1 MTLRQR
7 ILKLVYPLFI
17 WYKKNKGAKII
28 ISNTALIKPFA
39 PFNNLFVP
47 LTNNKELLMASLKNK
62 KILLVNTASDC
73 GYTNQYAELQEL
85 YNQYKNKLEIIAF
98 PSNDFKEQEKGSD
111 SEIEKFCKTNFSVS
125 FPIAKKSSVL
135 KGAEQNKIFQWL
147 THKEQNGWNEQ
158 QPAWNFA
165 KYLVS
170 EEGTLTHYFD
180 PWISPLSKEVIEAI
194 NS

>member
-7 ILKLVYPLFI
+7 VLKFVYPLFI
-17 WYKKNKGAKII
+17 WYKKNKGVKKI

-47 LTNNKELLMASLKNK
+47 LTNNQKLLMASLKNK

-125 FPIAKKSSVL
+125 FPIAKKSGVL

-170 EEGTLTHYFD
+170 EEGMLTHYFD

-194 NS
+194 NG